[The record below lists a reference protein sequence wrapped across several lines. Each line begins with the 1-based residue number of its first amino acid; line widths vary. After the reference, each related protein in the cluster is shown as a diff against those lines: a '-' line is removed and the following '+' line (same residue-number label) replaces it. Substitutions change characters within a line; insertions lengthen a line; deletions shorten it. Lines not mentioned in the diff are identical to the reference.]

1 MALGIHGTRESGFDQ
16 DKATTSTISSS
27 TATLAT
33 IVNKKCTQVSWLA
46 TRAHTHVCARA
57 VVTSNAQA

>member
-16 DKATTSTISSS
+16 DKATTSTTSSSS

-46 TRAHTHVCARA
+46 TRAHTHVRA
-57 VVTSNAQA
+57 VVVTSNAQA

>member
-16 DKATTSTISSS
+16 DKATISTTSSS

-46 TRAHTHVCARA
+46 TRAHTHVRA
-57 VVTSNAQA
+57 VVVTSNAQA